1 MTTAPGWPD
10 PFDPQGAP
18 APLHGIRVLDLSRVL
33 AGPLATMQLADL
45 GATVLK
51 VEQPGTGD
59 VTRGWP
65 PFLKDGESTYY
76 AAVNRNKRSLA
87 LDLDTPD
94 DRETVRALAAGADVL
109 VDNFLPGRLARWGLA
124 PEDLRAANPGL
135 VSATI
140 TGFGTGSASEG
151 RSGFDFL
158 AQAVGGVMAI
168 TGPAGG
174 GPTRMGVAIVDIVS
188 GLHLT
193 QAVLAALL
201 ERTTTGVGRS
211 VEVALLDSAV
221 FTLMNLGSTHLLTGA
236 AIGRFGNTHPSIA
249 PYETLPV
256 ADGEIAVAVGTD
268 RQFARF
274 AEAVGLPGLAGDPRF
289 ARNVDRVT
297 HRAALR
303 DVLAPALEARSRGEW
318 LAVLA
323 AHDIPAA
330 PVNEVADVFADPEI
344 RDRAVCAVQ
353 GVAQV
358 RHPARID
365 GGPLPMHVRPP
376 RLGEHTAEVRDRLAA
391 PGRTGS

>member
-1 MTTAPGWPD
+1 MTTAAGWPE
-10 PFDPQGAP
+10 PFDPAGAP

-65 PFLKDGESTYY
+65 PFLPDGESTYY
-76 AAVNRNKRSLA
+76 CAVNRNKRSLA
-87 LDLDTPD
+87 LDLDVAE
-94 DRETVRALAAGADVL
+94 DRETVRTLAVGADVL

-124 PEDLRAANPGL
+124 PEDVRVDNPGL
-135 VSATI
+135 VSATV
-140 TGFGTGSASEG
+140 TGFGTGSAAEG

-158 AQAVGGVMAI
+158 AQAMGGVMAI
-168 TGPAGG
+168 TGEPGG
-174 GPTRMGVAIVDIVS
+174 GPTRMGVAIVDIVT

-201 ERTTTGVGRS
+201 ERAVTGVGRS
-211 VEVALLDSAV
+211 VELALLDSAV

-236 AIGRFGNTHPSIA
+236 GIGRFGNAHPSIA

-274 AEAVGLPGLAGDPRF
+274 AAALGRPDLAADPRF
-289 ARNVDRVT
+289 ARNADRVANRPAL
-297 HRAALR
+297 RAAL
-303 DVLAPALEARSRGEW
+303 DPALRSRTRREW
-318 LAVLA
+318 LAALA

-330 PVNEVADVFADPEI
+330 PVNEVADVFADPDI
-344 RDRAVCAVQ
+344 RGRSVSAVD
-353 GVAQV
+353 GLAQV

-365 GGPLPMHVRPP
+365 GRPLPLHIRPP
-376 RLGEHTAEVRDRLAA
+376 RLGEHTAEIRERLGA
-391 PGRTGS
+391 PARTDL

>member
-1 MTTAPGWPD
+1 MTTAPGWPE
-10 PFDPQGAP
+10 PFEPGDAP

-65 PFLKDGESTYY
+65 PFLEDGESTYY

-87 LDLDTPD
+87 LDLDSPD
-94 DRETVRALAAGADVL
+94 DRETVRSLAAGADVL
-109 VDNFLPGRLARWGLA
+109 VDNFLPGRLARWGLS

-158 AQAVGGVMAI
+158 AQAMGGVMAI

-174 GPTRMGVAIVDIVS
+174 GPTRMGVAIVDIVT

-201 ERTTTGVGRS
+201 ERAATGAGRS

-274 AEAVGLPGLAGDPRF
+274 ADAIGLPGLAGDPRF
-289 ARNVDRVT
+289 ARNADRVA

-303 DVLAPALEARSRGEW
+303 AALDPALRARGRGEW

-323 AHDIPAA
+323 ARDIPAA

-344 RDRAVCAVQ
+344 RDRAVSAVQ
-353 GVAQV
+353 GVPQV

-365 GGPLPMHVRPP
+365 GRPLPMHVRPP
-376 RLGEHTAEVRDRLAA
+376 RLGEHTAEIRDRLAA
-391 PGRTGS
+391 PGRTAS